1 MTKRSIN
8 LYELIFGAF
17 FVLKLA
23 KLTPIAEWNWFFIF
37 LPLMLNFI
45 VKFFEWIWDS
55 LNLKRSATK
64 ALQNAYYDKIREKA
78 VKEALKEA
86 VKK

>member
-1 MTKRSIN
+1 MTKRGAN
-8 LYELIFGAF
+8 VFELIFGAF
-17 FVLKLA
+17 FILKISE
-23 KLTPIAEWNWFFIF
+23 TGIVGNWSWFWVF
-37 LPLMLNFI
+37 LPLVLNFV

-64 ALQNAYYDKIREKA
+64 ALQDAYYDKVREKA
-78 VKEALKEA
+78 VKDALKEA